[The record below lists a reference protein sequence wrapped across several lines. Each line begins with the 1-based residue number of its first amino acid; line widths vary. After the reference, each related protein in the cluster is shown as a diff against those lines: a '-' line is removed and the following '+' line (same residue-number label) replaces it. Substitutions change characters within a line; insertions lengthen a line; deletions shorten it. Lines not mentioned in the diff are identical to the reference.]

1 MTLQI
6 EKPSSVFMVFSTGRL
21 KPTSAHEE
29 EQHKLKETDAL
40 EIIEG

>member
-29 EQHKLKETDAL
+29 EHKLKEIDAL